1 MINIAYAM
9 GTQGGGGQPG
19 AGAGGFASLVPLILM
34 FVIFYF
40 LLIRPQQKKAKEHR
54 EMISNLKRGDRIV
67 TNGGIYG
74 RIENLD
80 ENTITLEV
88 ANNVKIKIGRGYVST
103 LVQSSGQT
111 NRPKD
116 EKSKPGEI
124 KPKK

>member
-9 GTQGGGGQPG
+9 GAQGGGAQ

-103 LVQSSGQT
+103 LVQASSQGA
-111 NRPKD
+111 RPKD
-116 EKSKPGEI
+116 EKSRSGEI
-124 KPKK
+124 KPKN